1 MLNNATLYS
10 CLGIIHDALMMKTG
24 KVYYKVALGFARFL
38 DGIVLLNSFIH
49 KKRPIKM
56 IDLLK

>member
-1 MLNNATLYS
+1 
-10 CLGIIHDALMMKTG
+10 MMKTG